1 MIRYVLHRDQRYIWE
16 DPEFTK
22 KIFVPDDKQGNERY
36 VNILSIE
43 PYSSS
48 ERWKIR
54 VYFACGNVLEGYTL
68 KAIAP
73 LTLSNFEEL
82 YDGRFNI

>member
-1 MIRYVLHRDQRYIWE
+1 MIRYVLHRDQKYIWE

-22 KIFVPDDKQGNERY
+22 KIFVPEDRQNNYRY

-43 PYSSS
+43 PHSGS

-54 VYFACGNVLEGYTL
+54 IYFACGDVLEGYTL
-68 KAIAP
+68 KALAP
-73 LTLSNFEEL
+73 ITLSSFDEL

>member
-1 MIRYVLHRDQRYIWE
+1 MIRYILHKDQRYIWE

-22 KIFVPDDKQGNERY
+22 KIFVPDDRQGHERY

-48 ERWKIR
+48 ERWRIR
-54 VYFACGNVLEGYTL
+54 VYFSTGDVLEGYTL
-68 KAIAP
+68 KALAP
-73 LTLSNFEEL
+73 ITLSSFDEL